1 MATTSDL
8 RSGNIIR
15 YQGEL
20 YEVTEWQHV
29 SPGNWRAFV
38 RLKLKSLKTG
48 KVIEDRVRAG
58 SELDIVRLEI
68 VPVQFLYRDGNDYVF
83 MDTGTFEQTILTSDQ
98 IGESG
103 NFITENMEVGLVY
116 DGTNFLRVDVPTFV
130 NLKVVQAEE
139 HVRGNTATDLS
150 KVVKLETG
158 ATVGVPN
165 FIKEGDTIRI
175 DTRTGYYVDRAKENG

>member
-1 MATTSDL
+1 MASTTDL
-8 RSGNIIR
+8 RTGNVIR

-68 VPVQFLYRDGNDYVF
+68 IPVQFLYRDGNDYVF
-83 MDTGTFEQTILTSDQ
+83 MDTGTFEQTMLTSDQ
-98 IGESG
+98 VGETS
-103 NFITENMEVGLVY
+103 NYIPENMEVGLVY
-116 DGTNFLRVDVPTFV
+116 DGTKFLRIDVPTFV

-139 HVRGNTATDLS
+139 QMRGNTATDLS
-150 KVVKLETG
+150 KTVKLETG

-165 FIKEGDTIRI
+165 FIKEGDVIRI
-175 DTRTGYYVDRAKENG
+175 DTRTGLYVDRVKEIG